1 MMYGMRQWAYVS
13 GLLGYKRFILV
24 ALQYNE
30 TSDTMQM
37 NIFSSAVQVKATEP
51 DYLYI
56 FMFILHY

>member
-1 MMYGMRQWAYVS
+1 MMCGMRQWAYVI
-13 GLLGYKRFILV
+13 GLLGYISFILV

-30 TSDTMQM
+30 TSDTIEMY
-37 NIFSSAVQVKATEP
+37 IFSSAVQVKATEL